1 MKENVMA
8 NLVAM
13 REKRQQWQE
22 KFDSATAEE
31 QERMLAEKKAD
42 EERIERERKER
53 IERDDKNKFVDSAL
67 AQIRVYKA
75 LKETFPKVMETIKS
89 FDGKIL
95 NRRLTNVI
103 AEKLGKDFTV
113 TLEDFSWASYIRINY
128 LAERAWDYQAE
139 FKLHVD
145 TDYRINARET
155 ELPQLDEQII
165 SWQKA
170 VKSYDKYL
178 KVAKKIKKAMED
190 YGNEVPWQ
198 LRDVFKKNLYFP
210 SHYF

>member
-128 LAERAWDYQAE
+128 LAERA
-139 FKLHVD
+139 
-145 TDYRINARET
+145 IT
-155 ELPQLDEQII
+155 E
-165 SWQKA
+165 
-170 VKSYDKYL
+170 
-178 KVAKKIKKAMED
+178 MG
-190 YGNEVPWQ
+190 YGTQ
-198 LRDVFKKNLYFP
+198 RSKP
-210 SHYF
+210 SS